1 MVKAV
6 RPCDMSV
13 DQIVLAVAQLIA
25 DNKVLT
31 DEMESYREELWLK
44 RQVARRLLV
53 TWTTN
58 VEKCHPNEPESVRLR
73 YAEKYKA
80 MVTKLEFTLEL
91 IVENTF

>member
-1 MVKAV
+1 MVAKK
-6 RPCDMSV
+6 PCEMSV

-58 VEKCHPNEPESVRLR
+58 VKKCHPNESEAVRTR

-80 MVTKLEFTLEL
+80 MITKLEFTLEL
-91 IVENTF
+91 IDENTF